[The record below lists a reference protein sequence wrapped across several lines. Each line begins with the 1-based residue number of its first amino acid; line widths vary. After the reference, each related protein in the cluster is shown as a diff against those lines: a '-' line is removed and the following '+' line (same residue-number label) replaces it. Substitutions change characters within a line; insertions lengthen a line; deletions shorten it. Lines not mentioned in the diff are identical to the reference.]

1 MKKITIEIFII
12 LFKLKNKQFKKLV
25 FKIINI
31 KVTKQLLKPVIKT
44 IKIYSQRPSSK
55 SHFQTR
61 HKCGINHHKR
71 DIAE

>member
-44 IKIYSQRPSSK
+44 IKIYRNPI
-55 SHFQTR
+55 H
-61 HKCGINHHKR
+61 
-71 DIAE
+71 